1 MKWIFATLVAL
12 NLIVFAGFVGN
23 KIMNPKKPQPQ
34 VVQAPQ
40 QPQAPQQIIINT
52 GNGTPTTV
60 STNGTVTTNGVPAGS
75 AIGKIVGRTA
85 NTVRPQRNANANN
98 TGASLSAGS
107 GKTAQTAAAEPRA
120 KYRACSARVS
130 IPEDDYHRI
139 KGLLGKFPHA
149 ASRQPNFCPHEYY
162 VYVGE
167 QRRGGRVAKHCGA
180 LWRVEPHGLRPLISD
195 DRQPE
200 KQNKRFQAAF
210 GLCNLFN

>member
-34 VVQAPQ
+34 IVQTPQ

-85 NTVRPQRNANANN
+85 NTVRPQRNANAN
-98 TGASLSAGS
+98 SAGGS
-107 GKTAQTAAAEPRA
+107 QAAARAAAAQFAAEPRA

-149 ASRQPNFCPHEYY
+149 ASRQVVQGGGEGDSQTSARMNIMFMSVSNEEAGELQSI
-162 VYVGE
+162 VG
-167 QRRGGRVAKHCGA
+167 RYGA
-180 LWRVEPHGLRPLISD
+180 LNRTACDH
-195 DRQPE
+195 
-200 KQNKRFQAAF
+200 
-210 GLCNLFN
+210 

>member
-98 TGASLSAGS
+98 TGASPSAGS
-107 GKTAQTAAAEPRA
+107 GKTYGALLIAMGLGGKIALIDTENGSGDLYAHLGDYDVCTLDAPYTVQKYLTAIEEAEQA
-120 KYRACSARVS
+120 GYSVLIIDSLSHAWAG
-130 IPEDDYHRI
+130 EG
-139 KGLLGKFPHA
+139 GLLVPQSVMHIY
-149 ASRQPNFCPHEYY
+149 SHYHPY
-162 VYVGE
+162 
-167 QRRGGRVAKHCGA
+167 
-180 LWRVEPHGLRPLISD
+180 D
-195 DRQPE
+195 
-200 KQNKRFQAAF
+200 
-210 GLCNLFN
+210 NL

>member
-1 MKWIFATLVAL
+1 MKWIFVTLVAL

-149 ASRQPNFCPHEYY
+149 ASRQVVQGGGEGDSQTSARMNIMFMSVSNEEAGELQSI
-162 VYVGE
+162 VG
-167 QRRGGRVAKHCGA
+167 RYGA
-180 LWRVEPHGLRPLISD
+180 LNRTACDH
-195 DRQPE
+195 
-200 KQNKRFQAAF
+200 
-210 GLCNLFN
+210 

>member
-34 VVQAPQ
+34 IVQTPQ

-85 NTVRPQRNANANN
+85 NTVRPQRNANAN
-98 TGASLSAGS
+98 SAGGS
-107 GKTAQTAAAEPRA
+107 QAAARAAAAQSAAEPRA

-149 ASRQPNFCPHEYY
+149 ASRQVVQGGGEGDSQTSARMNIMFMSVSNEEAGELQSI
-162 VYVGE
+162 VG
-167 QRRGGRVAKHCGA
+167 RYGA
-180 LWRVEPHGLRPLISD
+180 LNRTACDH
-195 DRQPE
+195 
-200 KQNKRFQAAF
+200 
-210 GLCNLFN
+210 

>member
-34 VVQAPQ
+34 VV
-40 QPQAPQQIIINT
+40 QAPQQIIINT

-149 ASRQPNFCPHEYY
+149 ASRQVVQGGGEGDSQTSARMNIMFMSVSNEEAGELQSI
-162 VYVGE
+162 VG
-167 QRRGGRVAKHCGA
+167 RYGA
-180 LWRVEPHGLRPLISD
+180 LNRTACDH
-195 DRQPE
+195 
-200 KQNKRFQAAF
+200 
-210 GLCNLFN
+210 

>member
-75 AIGKIVGRTA
+75 AIGKIVGSTA

-149 ASRQPNFCPHEYY
+149 ASRQVVQGGGEGDSQTSARMNIMFMSVSNEEAGELQSI
-162 VYVGE
+162 VG
-167 QRRGGRVAKHCGA
+167 RYGA
-180 LWRVEPHGLRPLISD
+180 LNRTACDH
-195 DRQPE
+195 
-200 KQNKRFQAAF
+200 
-210 GLCNLFN
+210 

>member
-107 GKTAQTAAAEPRA
+107 TTRKVLAAWSFDAPRFSTVA
-120 KYRACSARVS
+120 GWRR
-130 IPEDDYHRI
+130 
-139 KGLLGKFPHA
+139 A
-149 ASRQPNFCPHEYY
+149 AS
-162 VYVGE
+162 GS
-167 QRRGGRVAKHCGA
+167 A
-180 LWRVEPHGLRPLISD
+180 GL
-195 DRQPE
+195 
-200 KQNKRFQAAF
+200 
-210 GLCNLFN
+210 

>member
-23 KIMNPKKPQPQ
+23 KIMNPKKPQLQ

-40 QPQAPQQIIINT
+40 QSQAPQQIIINT

-85 NTVRPQRNANANN
+85 NTVRPQRNENANN
-98 TGASLSAGS
+98 TGASPPAGS

-149 ASRQPNFCPHEYY
+149 ASRQVVQGGGEGDSQTSARMNIMFMSVSNEEAGELQSI
-162 VYVGE
+162 VG
-167 QRRGGRVAKHCGA
+167 RYGA
-180 LWRVEPHGLRPLISD
+180 LNRTACDH
-195 DRQPE
+195 
-200 KQNKRFQAAF
+200 
-210 GLCNLFN
+210 

>member
-85 NTVRPQRNANANN
+85 NTVRPQRNTNAD
-98 TGASLSAGS
+98 SAGGS
-107 GKTAQTAAAEPRA
+107 QAAARAAAAQSAAEPRA

-149 ASRQPNFCPHEYY
+149 ASRQVVQGGGEGDSQTSARMNIMFMSVSNDEAGELQSI
-162 VYVGE
+162 VG
-167 QRRGGRVAKHCGA
+167 RYGA
-180 LWRVEPHGLRPLISD
+180 LNRTACDH
-195 DRQPE
+195 
-200 KQNKRFQAAF
+200 
-210 GLCNLFN
+210 

>member
-85 NTVRPQRNANANN
+85 NTVRPQRNANAN
-98 TGASLSAGS
+98 SAGGS
-107 GKTAQTAAAEPRA
+107 QAAARAAAAQSAAEPRA

-149 ASRQPNFCPHEYY
+149 ASRQVVQGGGEGDSQTSARMNIMFMSVSNEEAGELQSI
-162 VYVGE
+162 VG
-167 QRRGGRVAKHCGA
+167 RYGA
-180 LWRVEPHGLRPLISD
+180 LNRTACDH
-195 DRQPE
+195 
-200 KQNKRFQAAF
+200 
-210 GLCNLFN
+210 

>member
-34 VVQAPQ
+34 IVQTPQ

-85 NTVRPQRNANANN
+85 NTVRPQRNANAN
-98 TGASLSAGS
+98 SAGGS
-107 GKTAQTAAAEPRA
+107 QAAARAAAAQSAAEPRA

-149 ASRQPNFCPHEYY
+149 ASRQVVQGGGEGDSQTSARMNIMFMSVSNEEAGELQSI
-162 VYVGE
+162 VG
-167 QRRGGRVAKHCGA
+167 RYGTLNRTACDH
-180 LWRVEPHGLRPLISD
+180 
-195 DRQPE
+195 
-200 KQNKRFQAAF
+200 
-210 GLCNLFN
+210 

>member
-34 VVQAPQ
+34 VVQEPQ

-149 ASRQPNFCPHEYY
+149 ASRQVVQGGGEGDSQTSARMNIMFMSVSNEEAGELQSI
-162 VYVGE
+162 VG
-167 QRRGGRVAKHCGA
+167 RYGA
-180 LWRVEPHGLRPLISD
+180 LNRTACDH
-195 DRQPE
+195 
-200 KQNKRFQAAF
+200 
-210 GLCNLFN
+210 

>member
-60 STNGTVTTNGVPAGS
+60 STNGTVTTNGVPAGLHRR
-75 AIGKIVGRTA
+75 GRIA
-85 NTVRPQRNANANN
+85 GRRLPPHQRLAGQIPARGIAPS
-98 TGASLSAGS
+98 GAGRRR
-107 GKTAQTAAAEPRA
+107 G
-120 KYRACSARVS
+120 
-130 IPEDDYHRI
+130 
-139 KGLLGKFPHA
+139 
-149 ASRQPNFCPHEYY
+149 RQPNFCPHEYY

-180 LWRVEPHGLRPLISD
+180 LWRVEPHGLRPLISN

-210 GLCNLFN
+210 GLFNLFN

>member
-1 MKWIFATLVAL
+1 MKWIFAMLVAL

-85 NTVRPQRNANANN
+85 NTVRPQRNANANS
-98 TGASLSAGS
+98 ASGS
-107 GKTAQTAAAEPRA
+107 QAAARAAAAQSAAEPRA

-149 ASRQPNFCPHEYY
+149 ASRQVVQGGGEGDSQTSARMNIMFMSVSNEEAGELQSI
-162 VYVGE
+162 VG
-167 QRRGGRVAKHCGA
+167 RYGTLNRTACDH
-180 LWRVEPHGLRPLISD
+180 
-195 DRQPE
+195 
-200 KQNKRFQAAF
+200 
-210 GLCNLFN
+210 

>member
-85 NTVRPQRNANANN
+85 NTVRPQRNANAN
-98 TGASLSAGS
+98 SAGGS
-107 GKTAQTAAAEPRA
+107 QAAARAAAAQSAAEPRA

-149 ASRQPNFCPHEYY
+149 ASRQVVQGGGEGDSQTSARMNIMFMSVSNEEAGELQSI
-162 VYVGE
+162 VG
-167 QRRGGRVAKHCGA
+167 RYGTLNRTACDH
-180 LWRVEPHGLRPLISD
+180 
-195 DRQPE
+195 
-200 KQNKRFQAAF
+200 
-210 GLCNLFN
+210 

>member
-34 VVQAPQ
+34 IVQTPQ

-85 NTVRPQRNANANN
+85 NTVRPQRNANAN
-98 TGASLSAGS
+98 SAGGS
-107 GKTAQTAAAEPRA
+107 QAAARAAAAQFAAEPRA

-149 ASRQPNFCPHEYY
+149 ASRQVVQGGEGDSQTSARMNIMFMSVSNEEAGELQSI
-162 VYVGE
+162 VG
-167 QRRGGRVAKHCGA
+167 RYGA
-180 LWRVEPHGLRPLISD
+180 LNRTACDH
-195 DRQPE
+195 
-200 KQNKRFQAAF
+200 
-210 GLCNLFN
+210 

>member
-34 VVQAPQ
+34 IVQTPQ

-85 NTVRPQRNANANN
+85 NTVRPQRNTNAGNA
-98 TGASLSAGS
+98 GGSLMGNSRAA
-107 GKTAQTAAAEPRA
+107 AQAAAAEPRA

-149 ASRQPNFCPHEYY
+149 ASRQVVQGGGDGDSQTSARMNIMFMSVSNEEAGELQGI
-162 VYVGE
+162 VG
-167 QRRGGRVAKHCGA
+167 RYGA
-180 LWRVEPHGLRPLISD
+180 LNRTACDH
-195 DRQPE
+195 
-200 KQNKRFQAAF
+200 
-210 GLCNLFN
+210 